1 MPTDLPDLLL
11 SVLCVA
17 SLGALLYL
25 LVAIGQVSRFRV
37 HPDSPV
43 LEGSPPITVLI
54 PIRGESYG
62 LYENLTSFCAQEYTR
77 FQLVF
82 GVDGD
87 RDPALPIIRRV
98 ITEWPERELTLTVG
112 GGEDGGNQK
121 VGKLIR
127 MFSAARYDIIAVAD
141 SDVRADRHG
150 LARLAGQ
157 FADAQVGAVSFFYCG
172 VPDTRLGSRLLAL
185 FINEWF
191 FPSVLVARSLAEP
204 RFCLGA
210 LMAARRAALEAIGG
224 FAVLEPY
231 LADDYMLGNL
241 IGRQGY
247 RVRLAPCMVE
257 HRVAEPSVKAALVH
271 ELRWSR
277 TIQACAPVGHAFSF
291 IGNNALTLTFLLALA
306 SGFRPLGLALFAFA
320 IALRV
325 ALHFKVYSVLT
336 HRPGLG
342 DLLLL
347 PVRDVLCF
355 AVWAASF
362 WSRGITWGGRQ
373 YRLQAGGR
381 LSLEGGNLK

>member
-1 MPTDLPDLLL
+1 MTLALPDLLQ
-11 SVLCVA
+11 SVLCIA
-17 SLGALLYL
+17 SLAALLYL
-25 LVAIGQVSRFRV
+25 FFAIRQVSRFRV
-37 HPDSPV
+37 QPDNPV
-43 LEGSPPITVLI
+43 VEDSPPITVLI

-62 LYENLTSFCAQEYTR
+62 LYENLTSFCAQEYPR
-77 FQLVF
+77 YQLVF
-82 GVDGD
+82 GVGGE

-98 ITEWPERELTLTVG
+98 IAEWPEREVTLTVG
-112 GGEDGGNQK
+112 CGEDGGNQK
-121 VGKLIR
+121 VGNLNR
-127 MFSAARYDIIAVAD
+127 MFSAAGHDIIAVAD
-141 SDVRADRHG
+141 SDVRADRHC
-150 LARLAGQ
+150 LARMVGQ
-157 FADAQVGAVSFFYCG
+157 FADARVGAVSFFYCG
-172 VPDTRLGSRLLAL
+172 VPDSRLGSRLLAQ

-210 LMAARRAALEAIGG
+210 LMAVRRAALEAIGG
-224 FAVLEPY
+224 FAALEPY

-247 RVRLAPCMVE
+247 RVRLAPCVVE
-257 HRVAEPSVKAALVH
+257 HMVAEPSVKAALVH

-306 SGFRPLGLALFAFA
+306 SGFRPLGVALFVSA

-325 ALHFKVYSVLT
+325 ALHFNIYPLFT

-342 DLLLL
+342 GLLLL

-362 WSRGITWGGRQ
+362 WGRGITWGGQQ

-381 LSLEGGNLK
+381 LSLEGVNLK